1 MSFYL
6 RKHFK
11 VGPVRLNLSK
21 GGLGVSG
28 GVTGARIG
36 LSPRGAYVHGG
47 RHGLYYRKYAKEGR
61 GGRGAVVSGG
71 VGGAN
76 EGVPGGEVRYFVDT
90 GLTYRPPEVQ
100 AERGG
105 LRAPALP
112 QKAGS
117 AGTLTGFGIV
127 LMLVGLFVPQYLLL
141 ALGGLMLAGA
151 LVINS
156 KHAKQRKRVE
166 GMLGQAEKR
175 LADREAVPRLL
186 EEISFVGIS
195 ADYRSWLEFRL
206 LVLLQDAFY
215 EDPDY
220 ILPNEMAA
228 FEDRLSLS
236 SSLISDVKAEA
247 FSAFLDELTE
257 DHVVSHDE
265 EAQLAALQKA
275 LRIPDEA
282 IAAERHMISQL
293 CAFRDALEAPL
304 QPMEVS
310 IRLKRNEECFY
321 RCHGRLLKEKIQ
333 RQYQRQNVR
342 YKEIAYDIDMEG
354 DIYLCSNRIL
364 IVDRGSRSYSLN
376 RLLDVTLSLEDH
388 TVQLTLDDR
397 KSPLIFTMEDV
408 AAFAG
413 MLQRHLSKS

>member
-90 GLTYRPPEVQ
+90 GLTYRPPEAQ
-100 AERGG
+100 AERSGV
-105 LRAPALP
+105 RAPALP

-117 AGTLTGFGIV
+117 AAMLTGLGILLV
-127 LMLVGLFVPQYLLL
+127 LIGLLVPQYLLL
-141 ALGGLMLAGA
+141 VLGGAMLGGA
-151 LVINS
+151 LVISRNHS
-156 KHAKQRKRVE
+156 KQRQLVLNHLQK
-166 GMLGQAEKR
+166 AENS
-175 LADREAVPRLL
+175 LAGREPVRPLL
-186 EEISFVGIS
+186 EGISFQGIS

-206 LVLLQDAFY
+206 FAFLQDTFY
-215 EDPDY
+215 EDPYY
-220 ILPNEMAA
+220 ILPEELEA
-228 FEDRLSLS
+228 FEARLSLP
-236 SSLISDVKAEA
+236 SSLINGAKAEA
-247 FSAFLDELTE
+247 FAVFLDELTE
-257 DHVVSHDE
+257 DHVISQEE
-265 EAQLAALQKA
+265 EAQLYELQGA
-275 LRIPDEA
+275 LRIPEEA
-282 IAAERHMISQL
+282 IAAERHMIRQL
-293 CAFRDALEAPL
+293 CAFRDAIEAPL
-304 QPMEVS
+304 QPTKVG

-333 RQYQRQNVR
+333 RQYQRQGVR

-354 DIYLCSNRIL
+354 DIYICSNRIL
-364 IVDRGSRSYSLN
+364 IVERGSRSYSLN

-397 KSPLIFTMEDV
+397 KNPLIFTMEDV

-413 MLQRHLSKS
+413 MLQRHLHQ